1 LCFRLRVPRGRL
13 QNEGGMDK
21 VNVTLSVMLRVIRY
35 SENSVYVFLI
45 VNYYIDHNGST
56 LSSRQQSRNMFYQ
69 VVHSTLGRCRI
80 RVPRLADD
88 LEFAENLNRLV
99 ESLQFVTEVR
109 INPAASSLIVNYK
122 VSVVNF
128 EDAQKHLSTCIE
140 KASCIQQGNLIE
152 TSDEE
157 ILEESDLIPEVNQW
171 RDLGLP
177 LLSLSLAIFA
187 VPLELP
193 PLLIIIAIAGAAM
206 PWFNRAADSIVN
218 QHHPNIDL
226 LDSAWMTLQVVQG
239 QYIAPALKTSLVE
252 IRRSL
257 RGTVVESREQKALD
271 FLNYL
276 NQEIWVQRDQLQPAV
291 RVRELQVG
299 DRITIY
305 AGEIIPV
312 DGRILY
318 GNGLV
323 DCSYLTGID
332 TPVHCFIGQDVYA
345 SSQLIEGELSVLVE
359 RTGNYTRLGLIAHLM
374 QTAPVHDTH
383 IGVQQAEFVKNAI
396 VPTLVLGGTIFAA
409 TGNIGAAI
417 SPFQFDFGSGIPISI
432 STTILSALTY
442 AVQNG
447 VYIRSGRVVELLTQL
462 NALVIHD
469 SALSYLNT
477 TASDCIGAIAILQK
491 QGINVY
497 LVSDDSLAE
506 TTMLAEKFGIHPD
519 HILAK
524 SHPQQQAN
532 LVHGLQSQGR
542 CVAVLGVRGN
552 CNADISISLAFTG
565 NICAETADLVL
576 LDQQLHGLIYA
587 IAIAKRTMEV
597 VYQNTA
603 TIVVPNLMMQIGGGM
618 FLGVNPAWNV
628 IVNNSSAFIAE
639 FLNGSRPIFD
649 SIVPL
654 QQKNNHQ
661 TNIIGIPATSTE
673 LHFPVLNGRKL
684 NQ

>member
-1 LCFRLRVPRGRL
+1 
-13 QNEGGMDK
+13 
-21 VNVTLSVMLRVIRY
+21 
-35 SENSVYVFLI
+35 
-45 VNYYIDHNGST
+45 
-56 LSSRQQSRNMFYQ
+56 MFYQ

-128 EDAQKHLSTCIE
+128 EDAQKYLSICIE

-157 ILEESDLIPEVNQW
+157 ITEESDLIPEVNQW

-239 QYIAPALKTSLVE
+239 QYIAPSLKTSLVE

-257 RGTVVESREQKALD
+257 RGTVDEARKQKALD
-271 FLNYL
+271 FLKYL
-276 NQEIWVQRDQLQPAV
+276 HQDIWVQRDQLQPAV
-291 RVRELQVG
+291 RAIELQAG
-299 DRITIY
+299 DRITIH
-305 AGEIIPV
+305 AGEIILV
-312 DGRILY
+312 DGRILS
-318 GNGLV
+318 GSGLV
-323 DCSYLTGID
+323 DCSYLTSIA
-332 TPVHCFIGQDVYA
+332 TPLHYSLGQEVYA
-345 SSQLIEGELSVLVE
+345 SSRLLEGELCILVE
-359 RTGNYTRLGLIAHLM
+359 RTAENTRLGLIAHLM
-374 QTAPVHDTH
+374 QTIPVHDTH
-383 IGVQQAEFVKNAI
+383 IGAQQAEFVKNAI

-409 TGNIGAAI
+409 TGNLGAAI

-447 VYIRSGRVVELLTQL
+447 IYIRSGRVVELLTQL
-462 NALVIHD
+462 NTLVIHD
-469 SALSYLNT
+469 SALLYLNT
-477 TASDCIGAIAILQK
+477 TASDCIKTIATLQE
-491 QGINVY
+491 QGITVY
-497 LVSDDSLAE
+497 LVSDDSLAK
-506 TTMLAEKFGIHPD
+506 TTILAKKFGIHAN
-519 HILAK
+519 HILAE

-532 LVHGLQSQGR
+532 LVDGLRSQGR
-542 CVAVLGVRGN
+542 CVAVLGINGD
-552 CNADISISLAFTG
+552 CHADISVSLTFRG
-565 NICAETADLVL
+565 NVCTETADVVL
-576 LDQQLHGLIYA
+576 LDQQLQGLIYA
-587 IAIAKRTMEV
+587 IAIAKRAMEV
-597 VYQNTA
+597 VYQNMA
-603 TIVVPNLMMQIGGGM
+603 TIVIPNLMMQIGGGM
-618 FLGVNPAWNV
+618 FLGVNPVWNV
-628 IVNNSSAFIAE
+628 IVNNGSAFIAE

-649 SIVPL
+649 SIVPS
-654 QQKNNHQ
+654 QYKNNHQ
-661 TNIIGIPATSTE
+661 TNVMPIPATSTE
-673 LHFPVLNGRKL
+673 LHFSVLNGRKL
-684 NQ
+684 NQQPLT

>member
-1 LCFRLRVPRGRL
+1 
-13 QNEGGMDK
+13 
-21 VNVTLSVMLRVIRY
+21 
-35 SENSVYVFLI
+35 
-45 VNYYIDHNGST
+45 
-56 LSSRQQSRNMFYQ
+56 MFYQ

-128 EDAQKHLSTCIE
+128 EDAQKYLLTCIE
-140 KASCIQQGNLIE
+140 KASCTQQANLIE

-157 ILEESDLIPEVNQW
+157 IIEESDLIPEVNQW

-193 PLLIIIAIAGAAM
+193 PLLIITAIAGAAM

-218 QHHPNIDL
+218 QQHPNIDL
-226 LDSAWMTLQVVQG
+226 LDSAWMTLQTVQG

-257 RGTVVESREQKALD
+257 RGTVVKAREQTALD

-276 NQEIWVQRDQLQPAV
+276 HQDIWVQRDQLQPAV
-291 RVRELQVG
+291 RAIELQAG
-299 DRITIY
+299 DRIMIY

-312 DGRILY
+312 DGRILS
-318 GNGLV
+318 GSGLV
-323 DCSYLTGID
+323 DCSYLTSIA
-332 TPVHCFIGQDVYA
+332 TPMHYSLGQEVYA
-345 SSQLIEGELSVLVE
+345 SSRLLEGELSILVE
-359 RTGNYTRLGLIAHLM
+359 RTGENTRLGLIAHLM
-374 QTAPVHDTH
+374 QTTPVHDTN
-383 IGVQQAEFVKNAI
+383 IGAQQAEFVKNAI
-396 VPTLVLGGTIFAA
+396 VPTLVLGGTIFAT
-409 TGNIGAAI
+409 TGNLGAAI

-432 STTILSALTY
+432 STTILSALTH

-447 VYIRSGRVVELLTQL
+447 IYIRSGRVVELLTQL
-462 NALVIHD
+462 NTVVIHD
-469 SALSYLNT
+469 SALLYLNT
-477 TASDCIGAIAILQK
+477 TASDCIQAIATLQK
-491 QGINVY
+491 QGITVY
-497 LVSDDSLAE
+497 LVSEDSLAK
-506 TTMLAEKFGIHPD
+506 TTILAKKFGIHAN
-519 HILAK
+519 HILAE
-524 SHPQQQAN
+524 SYPQQQAN
-532 LVHGLQSQGR
+532 LVDGLRSQR
-542 CVAVLGVRGN
+542 ECVAVLGINGD
-552 CNADISISLAFTG
+552 CPADISVSLAFSG
-565 NICAETADLVL
+565 NVCTETADVVL
-576 LDQQLHGLIYA
+576 LDQQLQGLIYA
-587 IAIAKRTMEV
+587 IAIAKRAMEV

-618 FLGVNPAWNV
+618 FLGVNPVWNV
-628 IVNNSSAFIAE
+628 IVNNGSAFIAE

-649 SIVPL
+649 SIVPS

-661 TNIIGIPATSTE
+661 TNIIAIPATSSE
-673 LHFPVLNGRKL
+673 LPLPILNGKKS
-684 NQ
+684 NQLPLTQ

>member
-1 LCFRLRVPRGRL
+1 
-13 QNEGGMDK
+13 
-21 VNVTLSVMLRVIRY
+21 
-35 SENSVYVFLI
+35 
-45 VNYYIDHNGST
+45 
-56 LSSRQQSRNMFYQ
+56 MFYQ

-88 LEFAENLNRLV
+88 LEFAQNLNRLV

-128 EDAQKHLSTCIE
+128 EDAEKYLSTCIE
-140 KASCIQQGNLIE
+140 KASCVQQANLIE

-157 ILEESDLIPEVNQW
+157 IIEESDLIPEVNQW

-177 LLSLSLAIFA
+177 LLSVSLAIFA

-218 QHHPNIDL
+218 RHHPNIDL
-226 LDSAWMTLQVVQG
+226 LDSAWMTLQTVQG

-257 RGTVVESREQKALD
+257 RGTVDEAREQKALD

-276 NQEIWVQRDQLQPAV
+276 HQDIWVQRDQLQPAV

-299 DRITIY
+299 DQITIY

-312 DGRILY
+312 DGKILS
-318 GNGLV
+318 GNALV

-332 TPVHCFIGQDVYA
+332 TPVHRFIGQEVYA
-345 SSQLIEGELSVLVE
+345 SSQLLEGELSVLVQ
-359 RTGNYTRLGLIAHLM
+359 RTGNNTRLGLIAHLM
-374 QTAPVHDTH
+374 QTAPVHDMH

-396 VPTLVLGGTIFAA
+396 VPTLVLGGTIFAV

-432 STTILSALTY
+432 STIILSALTH

-447 VYIRSGRVVELLTQL
+447 VYIRSGRVVEVLSQFNT
-462 NALVIHD
+462 LVIHD
-469 SALSYLNT
+469 SALLYLNT
-477 TASDCIGAIAILQK
+477 TASDCIGAIATLQE
-491 QGINVY
+491 QGITVY
-497 LVSDDSLAE
+497 LVSDDSLAQ
-506 TTMLAEKFGIHPD
+506 TTILAKNFGIHPD
-519 HILAK
+519 HILAE
-524 SHPQQQAN
+524 SYPQQQAN
-532 LVHGLQSQGR
+532 LIDGLRSQGR
-542 CVAVLGVRGN
+542 CVAVLGINGD
-552 CNADISISLAFTG
+552 CQADIFVSLAFKG
-565 NICAETADLVL
+565 NVCTETADVIL
-576 LDQQLHGLIYA
+576 LDQQLQGLIYA
-587 IAIAKRTMEV
+587 IAIAKRAMEV

-618 FLGVNPAWNV
+618 FLGVNPVWNV
-628 IVNNSSAFIAE
+628 IVNNGSAFIAE

-649 SIVPL
+649 SIVPS
-654 QQKNNHQ
+654 QQRNNHQ
-661 TNIIGIPATSTE
+661 TNVIANPSTSTE
-673 LHFPVLNGRKL
+673 FLPILNGKQL
-684 NQ
+684 NQGLVI